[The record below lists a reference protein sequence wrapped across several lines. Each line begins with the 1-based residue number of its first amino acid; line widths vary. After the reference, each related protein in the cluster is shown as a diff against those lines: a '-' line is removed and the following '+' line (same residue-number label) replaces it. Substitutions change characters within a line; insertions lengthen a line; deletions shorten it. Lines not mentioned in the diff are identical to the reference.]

1 MCLKKICQVS
11 PLILVQLNV
20 IITVILIVS
29 VKAYTIPEPLFEV
42 LGSKG
47 LRISIEDAPGLQ
59 YFTFHGNLNKAIYS
73 GDPGELFG
81 DVFRAKN
88 GRWTLEKANVFL
100 QEGDVVNYWIYVQ
113 VNNTNSI
120 KENQRYVVGA
130 NSKKSTTASPVIVN
144 PSTKKEQLIFSEDFN
159 NLDESLWSRDIK
171 MPLEPDYEFCVYH
184 NDNHQKLVE
193 IDNGILRINPII
205 LEDSYGENITAY
217 GTLQLADCTSNVP
230 QECFRNAL
238 SYSILPP
245 VISARFNTKNRFA
258 FKYGKIEIRAKFPEG
273 DWLYPELW
281 LEPLYSLY
289 GPNYASGRVLL
300 GFARGND
307 NLVDAENLEKIYDA
321 RKLEFGLRSGSPTIY
336 EDIVQKTVDRDSK
349 WNKDFHV
356 YTTIWDANGFKFLA
370 DGEEIGRLLPTVNGW
385 LHNNNSNVHGVTK
398 IAPFD
403 QEFYISIGIGVGG
416 LRVFPDKTISSGY
429 NKPWKNVGA
438 KPMLQFWHSRSQ
450 WLPSWRRD
458 NSKKRALEIDY
469 LPDRTCAVPI
479 KIFFTENEYILR
491 RCIASAE
498 LIKMHVPERS
508 TTRSIS
514 SNIGKH
520 DINETSTIQRND
532 KRIKSRGDDRQYFIS
547 TNFKDTPLKT
557 VNIQAVQKDKPL
569 IFQKKYQLPE
579 LQHNVPSKAPEIST
593 NVITI
598 KSSPE
603 KDIFLSI
610 NNM

>member
-130 NSKKSTTASPVIVN
+130 NSKKSTTVSPVIVN
-144 PSTKKEQLIFSEDFN
+144 PSTTKEQLIFSEDFN

-385 LHNNNSNVHGVTK
+385 LHNNNSNVHGMTK

-429 NKPWKNVGA
+429 KKPWKNVGA

-469 LPDRTCAVPI
+469 V
-479 KIFFTENEYILR
+479 KVWS
-491 RCIASAE
+491 CIASAE

-593 NVITI
+593 NIITI

>member
-130 NSKKSTTASPVIVN
+130 NSKKSTTVSPVIVN
-144 PSTKKEQLIFSEDFN
+144 PSTTKEQLIFSEDFN

-385 LHNNNSNVHGVTK
+385 LHNNNSNVHGMTK

-429 NKPWKNVGA
+429 KKPWKNVGA

-469 LPDRTCAVPI
+469 VKVWSL
-479 KIFFTENEYILR
+479 
-491 RCIASAE
+491 
-498 LIKMHVPERS
+498 
-508 TTRSIS
+508 
-514 SNIGKH
+514 
-520 DINETSTIQRND
+520 
-532 KRIKSRGDDRQYFIS
+532 
-547 TNFKDTPLKT
+547 
-557 VNIQAVQKDKPL
+557 
-569 IFQKKYQLPE
+569 
-579 LQHNVPSKAPEIST
+579 
-593 NVITI
+593 
-598 KSSPE
+598 
-603 KDIFLSI
+603 
-610 NNM
+610 